1 MHRGDIIECAQNR
14 LSPAPDIACSRVRLR
29 AGPLNIKRSRAIGR
43 HLRGDGA

>member
-29 AGPLNIKRSRAIGR
+29 AISFNVELARAIGR
-43 HLRGDGA
+43 HLRGNGA